1 MADSSAGEVRVDM
14 RPGPAGGRIA
24 HVTLDQE
31 RRLNCL
37 SSPLMDRFVEAL
49 EKLGADGELR
59 CAVVTGAG
67 PKAFVG
73 GADVRE
79 LAELTP
85 ETARVYIRRVQRC
98 CAAVRALP
106 VPALA
111 RVNGWCLGAGLEL
124 AAACDL
130 RIASDDAMFGM
141 PEVRVGLPS
150 VVEAALLPRL
160 VGWGKAR
167 ELVYLAK
174 NYTAAEALEMRL
186 VERVVPKA
194 ELDGAVAEWA
204 DAIGRAGPRAIRLQK
219 ALVAK
224 WEQLDL
230 KSAVEAGVD
239 SLAAACATDEPR
251 RMLAP
256 LLARRGGRT

>member
-1 MADSSAGEVRVDM
+1 MTGEEVRIDL
-14 RPGPAGGRIA
+14 RPGPDGGRIA
-24 HVTLDQE
+24 LVTFDQE
-31 RRLNCL
+31 RRLNCM
-37 SSPLMDRFVEAL
+37 SSPLMERFVAAL
-49 EKLGADGELR
+49 ETLAKDDELR

-67 PKAFVG
+67 DKAFVG
-73 GADVRE
+73 GADLRE
-79 LAELTP
+79 LAALTP
-85 ETARVYIRRVQRC
+85 ETARLFIRKVQRC

-106 VPALA
+106 VPVIA

-160 VGWGKAR
+160 IGWGKAR

-174 NYTAAEALEMRL
+174 NYTAAEAREMGL
-186 VERVVPKA
+186 VERVVAKA
-194 ELDGAVAEWA
+194 GLDAAVAEWA
-204 DAIGRAGPRAIRLQK
+204 DAIARAGPRAIRLQK

-239 SLAAACATDEPR
+239 SIASAYATDEPR
-251 RMLAP
+251 RIIEPMLA
-256 LLARRGGRT
+256 RMGGKP

>member
-1 MADSSAGEVRVDM
+1 MSEGDVRIEL
-14 RPGPAGGRIA
+14 RPGPEGGRIA
-24 HVTLDQE
+24 TVIFDQE
-31 RRLNCL
+31 RRLNCM
-37 SSPLMDRFVEAL
+37 SSPVMERFVGAL
-49 EKLGADGELR
+49 ETLAGDDELR

-67 PKAFVG
+67 SKAFIG

-79 LAELTP
+79 LAALTP
-85 ETARVYIRRVQRC
+85 ETARLFIRRVQRC

-106 VPALA
+106 VPVLA

-150 VVEAALLPRL
+150 VVEAALLPQL

-174 NYTAAEALEMRL
+174 NYTAAEALEMGL
-186 VERVVPKA
+186 VERVVAKA
-194 ELDGAVAEWA
+194 GLDEAVGEWA
-204 DAIGRAGPRAIRLQK
+204 DTIARAGPRAIRLQK

-230 KSAVEAGVD
+230 RSAVEAGVD
-239 SLAAACATDEPR
+239 SIASAYATDEPR
-251 RMLAP
+251 RMIEP
-256 LLARRGGRT
+256 LLARIGGKS